1 MTYEIIVVFVPINV
15 IIKYQKKG
23 ELKMKTYRIIISTE
37 YIIEANSEEE
47 AKDMVDYSHEVDAYY
62 ELIEE
67 ISEEE

>member
-1 MTYEIIVVFVPINV
+1 
-15 IIKYQKKG
+15 
-23 ELKMKTYRIIISTE
+23 MKTYRIIISTE

-67 ISEEE
+67 ISEEEQKGVDNGILRNLCK